1 MKKLISIVL
10 GAVMGLSLAACGG
23 SSASSAAS
31 AKEYNLDDIV
41 SAVEAVNP
49 VSNPREVDDF
59 ALENEF
65 MLSADDVVSYKGE
78 LSNDQGNSAQ
88 IMAVQC
94 ADGKADDVKKA
105 LETYQQNQVAYYGNY
120 AEFAD
125 GQALIKDGRIVEKGD
140 YVVLV
145 FANTDGA
152 SYTDIDNALSSA
164 LD

>member
-1 MKKLISIVL
+1 MKKMISMVL
-10 GAVMGLSLAACGG
+10 CAAMGLGLVACGG
-23 SSASSAAS
+23 STSSAAS
-31 AKEYNLDDIV
+31 KEYNLDDIV

-65 MLSADDVVSYKGE
+65 MLSKDDVVAYKGE

-94 ADGKADDVKKA
+94 ADGKADSVKDA
-105 LETYQQNQVAYYGNY
+105 LETYKQNQVAYYGNY

-125 GQALIKDGRIVEKGD
+125 GQALITDGRIVEQGD

-152 SYTDIDNALSSA
+152 SYDDIDKALSAA

>member
-10 GAVMGLSLAACGG
+10 CAVMGLSMAACGG
-23 SSASSAAS
+23 SSASAS

-59 ALENEF
+59 DLENEF
-65 MLSADDVVSYKGE
+65 MLSADSVVAYKGE

-94 ADGKADDVKKA
+94 ADGKADEVKKA
-105 LETYQQNQVAYYGNY
+105 LETYQQNQIAYYGNY

-125 GQALIKDGRIVEKGD
+125 GQALIKDGRIVEKGN

-152 SYTDIDNALSSA
+152 SYTDIDKALSTA

>member
-10 GAVMGLSLAACGG
+10 CAVMGLSMAACGG
-23 SSASSAAS
+23 SSASAS

-65 MLSADDVVSYKGE
+65 MLSADSVVAYKGE

-94 ADGKADDVKKA
+94 ADGKAA
-105 LETYQQNQVAYYGNY
+105 CPPAPQL
-120 AEFAD
+120 
-125 GQALIKDGRIVEKGD
+125 
-140 YVVLV
+140 
-145 FANTDGA
+145 
-152 SYTDIDNALSSA
+152 
-164 LD
+164 

>member
-10 GAVMGLSLAACGG
+10 CAVMGLSVAACGG
-23 SSASSAAS
+23 SSASAS

-65 MLSADDVVSYKGE
+65 MLSADSVVAYKGE

-105 LETYQQNQVAYYGNY
+105 LETYQQNQIAYYGNY

-125 GQALIKDGRIVEKGD
+125 GQALIKDGRIVEKGN

-152 SYTDIDNALSSA
+152 SYTDIDKALSAA

>member
-10 GAVMGLSLAACGG
+10 CAVMGLSMAACGG
-23 SSASSAAS
+23 SSASAS

-65 MLSADDVVSYKGE
+65 MLSADSV
-78 LSNDQGNSAQ
+78 
-88 IMAVQC
+88 
-94 ADGKADDVKKA
+94 
-105 LETYQQNQVAYYGNY
+105 VAYYGNY

-125 GQALIKDGRIVEKGD
+125 GQALIKDGRIVEKGN

-152 SYTDIDNALSSA
+152 SYTDIDKALSAA

>member
-10 GAVMGLSLAACGG
+10 CAVMGLSMAACGG
-23 SSASSAAS
+23 SSASAS

-49 VSNPREVDDF
+49 VSNPREVDD
-59 ALENEF
+59 
-65 MLSADDVVSYKGE
+65 
-78 LSNDQGNSAQ
+78 
-88 IMAVQC
+88 C
-94 ADGKADDVKKA
+94 ADGKAGDVKKA
-105 LETYQQNQVAYYGNY
+105 LETYQQNQIAYYGNY

-125 GQALIKDGRIVEKGD
+125 GQALIKDGRIVEKGN

-152 SYTDIDNALSSA
+152 SYTDIDKALSAA